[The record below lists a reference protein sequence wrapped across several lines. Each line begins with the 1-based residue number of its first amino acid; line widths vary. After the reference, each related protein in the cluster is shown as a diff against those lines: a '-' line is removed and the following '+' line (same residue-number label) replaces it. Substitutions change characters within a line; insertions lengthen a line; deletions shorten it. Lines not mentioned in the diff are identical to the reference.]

1 MAGPQS
7 YLDNLENL
15 RVVMLV
21 ALEQTQKNRDQFMKN
36 GTGEQV
42 RQAERSI
49 SKVRSLAEQLE
60 RKFNVLKDLI
70 TKARSSSGDPSVSS

>member
-1 MAGPQS
+1 
-7 YLDNLENL
+7 
-15 RVVMLV
+15 MLV
-21 ALEQTQKNRDQFMKN
+21 ALEHTQKNRDQFMKN

-70 TKARSSSGDPSVSS
+70 TKARSSSGDPSLNS